1 MKNFCDKAVKQ
12 IAVLIHNGFFHILL
26 GGTLSKVIAFF
37 SSIMIVRFVNKTDYA
52 YLGYADNIY
61 SYIYLITGFGLD
73 SAILKFCVGKCRKK
87 NKSYL
92 TFALKYGLM
101 AEVVVVWFVFC
112 FVKTFPVAFEP
123 ARTYMYLMGLYPF
136 FYFISNVLQ
145 AFMRAGL
152 KYREYAYAGIFQT
165 GAVLGVS
172 LALVFRIGAYSMIAA
187 RYISIVIVILF
198 AFKVIK
204 PEVTNVSF
212 GEISKEEAWEFI
224 GFGISILFANIFSL
238 IMPVNESFLV
248 NNLIRDTTV
257 SANFKVANLIPQQI
271 TFVTSSI
278 VIYYFPLFAQM
289 KDRKEIWEKSR
300 QAGLLTLF
308 VISGICMIGI
318 VVSPVFIRIVY
329 GNQYGDITGIMVLLW
344 IAHSMNA
351 GIRMF
356 PMNILPALG
365 YTKFNL
371 LMSVSACL
379 IHFAIDYICIKRWGI
394 SGAALA
400 GILVYSMTGI
410 CYWLYLRDKT
420 KIK

>member
-1 MKNFCDKAVKQ
+1 
-12 IAVLIHNGFFHILL
+12 
-26 GGTLSKVIAFF
+26 
-37 SSIMIVRFVNKTDYA
+37 
-52 YLGYADNIY
+52 
-61 SYIYLITGFGLD
+61 
-73 SAILKFCVGKCRKK
+73 
-87 NKSYL
+87 
-92 TFALKYGLM
+92 
-101 AEVVVVWFVFC
+101 
-112 FVKTFPVAFEP
+112 
-123 ARTYMYLMGLYPF
+123 
-136 FYFISNVLQ
+136 
-145 AFMRAGL
+145 
-152 KYREYAYAGIFQT
+152 
-165 GAVLGVS
+165 
-172 LALVFRIGAYSMIAA
+172 
-187 RYISIVIVILF
+187 
-198 AFKVIK
+198 
-204 PEVTNVSF
+204 
-212 GEISKEEAWEFI
+212 
-224 GFGISILFANIFSL
+224 
-238 IMPVNESFLV
+238 MPVNESFLV

-379 IHFAIDYICIKRWGI
+379 IHFAIDYFCIKRWGI